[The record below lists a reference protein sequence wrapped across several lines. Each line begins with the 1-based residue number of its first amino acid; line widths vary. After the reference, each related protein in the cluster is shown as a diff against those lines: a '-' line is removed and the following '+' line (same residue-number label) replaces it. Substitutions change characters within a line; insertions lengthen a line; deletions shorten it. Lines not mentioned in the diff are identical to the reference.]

1 MALQTPSNLVFTV
14 RRRQPE
20 LITPAKPTPHEVKLL
35 SDIDDQAG
43 LRAQTPF
50 VHFYRCEP
58 SMAGKDPV
66 KVIREALAQ
75 TLVLYYPFAGRLREG
90 EGRKLMVDCN
100 EEGVMF
106 IEADADVTLQQF
118 GADLHPPFAC
128 FEELLYSP
136 PGSDGNLHSP
146 MLLIQVTRLKCGG
159 FIFGLRMNHSMSDG
173 PGIAQFINALAE
185 IAKGA
190 TEPSIQPVW
199 HRERLNA
206 RDSPNITCT
215 HHEYDEV
222 VGKPIPS
229 TNIVHRSFF
238 FGPTEI
244 SLLRTLLPKNLTQS
258 TSFDL
263 VTACLWHCR
272 TKALELDP
280 QDDVR
285 LMFLANARMGRDR
298 FNPPLPK
305 GFYGNAVVFPTAV
318 SMAGELCESPL
329 EYGLELVRKA
339 KDVVNGEYF
348 HSVADLLVT
357 RGRPSFTTV
366 RSFIVADFS
375 RLGFK
380 DVDFGW
386 GKAVYAGPALSG
398 LGTFQGFTFYVG
410 YTNSK
415 GEEGRIVP
423 VCLPQESMEKFAKE
437 LDLLLNNAY

>member
-1 MALQTPSNLVFTV
+1 M
-14 RRRQPE
+14 
-20 LITPAKPTPHEVKLL
+20 
-35 SDIDDQAG
+35 
-43 LRAQTPF
+43 
-50 VHFYRCEP
+50 
-58 SMAGKDPV
+58 
-66 KVIREALAQ
+66 
-75 TLVLYYPFAGRLREG
+75 
-90 EGRKLMVDCN
+90 CN
-100 EEGVMF
+100 R
-106 IEADADVTLQQF
+106 D
-118 GADLHPPFAC
+118 
-128 FEELLYSP
+128 
-136 PGSDGNLHSP
+136 
-146 MLLIQVTRLKCGG
+146 
-159 FIFGLRMNHSMSDG
+159 
-173 PGIAQFINALAE
+173 
-185 IAKGA
+185 
-190 TEPSIQPVW
+190 
-199 HRERLNA
+199 RLNA
-206 RDSPNITCT
+206 SDSPNITCT

-222 VGKPIPS
+222 VGNPIPS

-244 SLLRTLLPKNLTQS
+244 SSLRKLLPKNLSQS

-263 VTACLWHCR
+263 VTTCLWYCR
-272 TKALELDP
+272 TKALQLDP
-280 QDDVR
+280 KDDVR

-305 GFYGNAVVFPTAV
+305 GFYGNAVVFPTAI
-318 SMAGELCESPL
+318 STAGEICERPF
-329 EYGLELVRKA
+329 EYGLELVKKA

-348 HSVADLLVT
+348 HSVANLLVS

-398 LGTFQGFTFYVG
+398 LGNFHGFTFYVG

-437 LDLLLNNAY
+437 LDLILNNAHKSSIEG